1 MQRIKLSSVK
11 SNVLY
16 SLIATAMEHFQE
28 QLHAPRATSQSNLFK
43 FKYQFLFLQIMRV
56 CVAQPSSY
64 PASKPHT
71 ASHYAMH
78 SRLPW
83 RVWQSVRC
91 GRIIVN
97 NVPNLQIAERH
108 VACVQHSRRYTAT
121 GSVGFAG
128 LC

>member
-64 PASKPHT
+64 PASHSLTLCNAQQT
-71 ASHYAMH
+71 ALES
-78 SRLPW
+78 L
-83 RVWQSVRC
+83 
-91 GRIIVN
+91 
-97 NVPNLQIAERH
+97 AERQMRSDH
-108 VACVQHSRRYTAT
+108 CEQCA
-121 GSVGFAG
+121 
-128 LC
+128 